1 MIGGESWQGSLIEL
15 EMSDMADEIQPCFL
29 SQFEIN

>member
-1 MIGGESWQGSLIEL
+1 MIGGQSWRRRSIEL
-15 EMSDMADEIQPCFL
+15 EMSDKADEIQPCFL